1 MVWEDNGVMGAEES
15 KDRTIM
21 NDTTG
26 TVNQKILK
34 LRKIDILWEKIKIIQ
49 FRQKTGRIQII
60 KINKLN

>member
-26 TVNQKILK
+26 TVNQKILT
-34 LRKIDILWEKIKIIQ
+34 LWKIVILGEKIKIIK

-60 KINKLN
+60 IINKLN